1 VFTDLLAARDTIAQA
16 QQQEDLY
23 KQTLQ
28 EKMGE
33 ASRIIFPAGEVS
45 WKKNKTGS
53 RRFLVRA

>member
-1 VFTDLLAARDTIAQA
+1 
-16 QQQEDLY
+16 
-23 KQTLQ
+23 
-28 EKMGE
+28 MGE